1 MRIRKNKPHVL
12 FLIWK
17 EGGSNEWVAYVLQPT
32 RIVRPAEVGQRNF
45 VRHLCWWYYL
55 PFCQEFFCQQF
66 CHSARK
72 YAVSVRNLCG
82 FNVCLILSLSMK
94 IKRSPWARI
103 KPLFLGDRWLRC
115 FCCPFLWDKSYPILS
130 LTSGG
135 NGTHHE
141 WCDWL
146 TRKLPHQWRSGGD
159 NSQNMRISYNCIR
172 PLTKTVER
180 FVVEI
185 LKKLN

>member
-1 MRIRKNKPHVL
+1 MSCICTSANPNSKASL
-12 FLIWK
+12 GGTK
-17 EGGSNEWVAYVLQPT
+17 EFCVSPMLM
-32 RIVRPAEVGQRNF
+32 ILPAI
-45 VRHLCWWYYL
+45 L
-55 PFCQEFFCQQF
+55 PGF

-82 FNVCLILSLSMK
+82 FDVCLILSLSMK
-94 IKRSPWARI
+94 IKRPPWARI

-135 NGTHHE
+135 NGTRHE

-159 NSQNMRISYNCIR
+159 NSQNTKISYNCIL
-172 PLTKTVER
+172 PLIKTVEQ

-185 LKKLN
+185 LNKLN